1 MTKFEGFEL
10 GRVIILNLKRGDLL
24 LETIEE
30 ELAKS
35 GIRNALLTS
44 AIGSMQKVVL
54 HRVIGK
60 GREPEDEY
68 ITLENPM
75 ELASLQG
82 VVLETYGAGNAMTYD
97 WFLNALHKAV
107 KRGIIIVNVTQCLG
121 GSVEMGIYE
130 TGNQLSKAGVIGSKD
145 MTTEATVVKLMFL
158 LGQGYS
164 QFEIE
169 KLMLENISGEITIQ

>member
-1 MTKFEGFEL
+1 MTKYEGFEF
-10 GRVIILNLKRGDLL
+10 GKVIILNLKRGDLL

-35 GIRNALLTS
+35 GIKNALLTS

-54 HRVIGK
+54 HRVIGT

-82 VVLETYGAGNAMTYD
+82 FVLDGKAHFHMVVSDVHEAYTGHLEPGTTVLYLCEISLVELKGVSLCREKNEDNIGM
-97 WFLNALHKAV
+97 
-107 KRGIIIVNVTQCLG
+107 IV
-121 GSVEMGIYE
+121 E
-130 TGNQLSKAGVIGSKD
+130 KKD
-145 MTTEATVVKLMFL
+145 
-158 LGQGYS
+158 
-164 QFEIE
+164 
-169 KLMLENISGEITIQ
+169 